1 MTAKS
6 TVSLA
11 TTFFS
16 HFKALLSRNL
26 CKLAPSSSEVGAR
39 AELYAHSVCVP
50 CTFTK
55 LTHTINKSNG
65 EVLKQ
70 RPRFLAK
77 GTSAVVEVETEH
89 DIAVEPFTS
98 CRPLGRVTFRSAGQT
113 IAAGIVEAVITPQ

>member
-26 CKLAPSSSEVGAR
+26 CKLAPSS
-39 AELYAHSVCVP
+39 
-50 CTFTK
+50 
-55 LTHTINKSNG
+55 
-65 EVLKQ
+65 
-70 RPRFLAK
+70 FLAK